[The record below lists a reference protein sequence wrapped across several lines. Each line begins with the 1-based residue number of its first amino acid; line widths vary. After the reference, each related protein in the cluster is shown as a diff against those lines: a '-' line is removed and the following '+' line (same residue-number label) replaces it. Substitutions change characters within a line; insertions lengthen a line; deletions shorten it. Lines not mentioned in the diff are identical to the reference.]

1 MEFKVLGPLSVL
13 QRGVDL
19 APSAP
24 KQRQMVALL
33 LLNAGHVVSMG
44 HFIDELWD
52 GNPTPTAVASVH
64 SYIMQLRRLVCDRPG
79 DSRTPGT
86 SRQRLIT
93 LDRAYRLEV
102 RSGELDLD
110 VFEDRA
116 RIGCA
121 TLARKEYRL
130 AAAQLR
136 AALDMW
142 RAPALPDV
150 ITGPLLYPAVRAM
163 EVTRL
168 EILGQRIWADLHLGR
183 HHELI
188 SELSALV
195 CQHTTNEVFATQLM
209 LALHRSGRRADALD
223 TFHRHRSALREELG
237 VTPPPRMHE
246 LYTDILTSH
255 PRLEIPAGTPTR
267 LSLDLVEDLAS

>member
-1 MEFKVLGPLSVL
+1 MEFRVLGPLSVI

-24 KQRQMVALL
+24 KQRQTVALL
-33 LLNAGHVVSMG
+33 LLNPGHVVSMG
-44 HFIDELWD
+44 QFIDELWD

-64 SYIMQLRRLVCDRPG
+64 SYIMQLRRLVYNPPG
-79 DSRTPGT
+79 DGRIQGA

-102 RSGELDLD
+102 RPGELDLD
-110 VFEDRA
+110 VFSDRA
-116 RIGCA
+116 RVGRS
-121 TLARKEYRL
+121 TLARNEYRL

-136 AALDMW
+136 VALDVW

-150 ITGPLLYPAVRAM
+150 IVGPLLYPAVRAI
-163 EVTRL
+163 EATRL
-168 EILGQRIWADLHLGR
+168 EVLGHRIWADLHLGR

-188 SELSALV
+188 SELSALA

-237 VTPPPRMHE
+237 VTPPPRMHQ

-255 PRLEIPAGTPTR
+255 PRLEVPAGTPTR
-267 LSLDLVEDLAS
+267 LSLDLVDVAS